1 MHGSGPP
8 TWLPVRSEPCH
19 VVVMGGGWAGLA
31 AARTLLMDPSAACR
45 VTLLE
50 AKDRLGGRVHS
61 VPLMARAPP
70 ASTDV
75 DDNALWGSD
84 LGGMFW
90 HGASWV
96 QAQLA
101 ADLNFLHNSSITTAG
116 DSAVPGTATWWRYAE
131 DVHASTTNPTATT
144 PTRPYAVTDA
154 ATRTDALY
162 DAWTEAMQA
171 RGDAHAMETQD
182 DDEAATVQRL
192 ALWSRE
198 FLNRLDDDDDARA
211 LLELRLTLSFAH
223 DRGVPWEQHAA
234 NGLATDWDWV
244 DWPGPDTIAQNGM
257 QVWTT
262 ALAEDIVAR
271 GGAVHLE
278 ERVVQMDSTQQP
290 CRVTTES
297 GRIYEAD
304 HVVCTLPLGVL
315 KAQADTLFTPPL
327 PELQRDALRR
337 AGVGVLNTLVVRW
350 NRHLPLAST
359 PGDPPNATAF
369 YFLQSPHAA
378 NPLRHG
384 FVCTDRWRQHGA
396 TVTQF
401 HFGETLGLP
410 FDDIDYWKRQAV
422 QVVQDVV
429 LDEQLDV
436 SQIVAAEVSAWH
448 LDPDMRGSYSAA
460 TTLTRGNVDR
470 QVLASPVPGGR
481 LFFAGE
487 HTHYAGRYQSMDG
500 AYETGVRAASQVVAA
515 IWETAMGNCTNTT
528 ANMPT
533 LSPSFA
539 TMPRPTWVA
548 PGLA

>member
-1 MHGSGPP
+1 MHVGGP
-8 TWLPVRSEPCH
+8 TLPVSEPCH
-19 VVVMGGGWAGLA
+19 VLVIGGGWAGLA
-31 AARTLLMDPSAACR
+31 AARTLLLDPSEMSCR

-61 VPLMARAPP
+61 VPLRAQPD
-70 ASTDV
+70 SH
-75 DDNALWGSD
+75 DDDSDDDDDALWGSD

-90 HGASWV
+90 HGASLV

-101 ADLNFLHNSSITTAG
+101 ADFGFAKNQTVVTAG

-131 DVHASTTNPTATT
+131 DVHLPNHTATST
-144 PTRPYAVTDA
+144 TRPYAVTDA
-154 ATRTDALY
+154 EARTDALY
-162 DAWTEAMQA
+162 ETWTAAMQA
-171 RGDAHAMETQD
+171 RGDAHAIETHD
-182 DDEAATVQRL
+182 DDEAVTVQRL
-192 ALWSRE
+192 ARWSRE
-198 FLNRLDDDDDARA
+198 FLNMLDDNDARA

-244 DWPGPDTIAQNGM
+244 DWPGPDTIAQNGL
-257 QVWTT
+257 QTWTT

-278 ERVVQMDSTQQP
+278 QRVVQMDSTRQP
-290 CRVTTES
+290 CRVTTET

-327 PELQRDALRR
+327 PALQRDALRR

-350 NRHLPLAST
+350 NRHLPLASP

-470 QVLASPVPGGR
+470 QVLASPVAGGR

-500 AYETGVRAASQVVAA
+500 AYETGARAASQVMAA